1 MSTNNPARKK
11 AGGETPMDVATKQRP
26 DVPTRPTARGK
37 ILAAAADIARD
48 VGPANLSL
56 DAVAAR
62 AGVSKGGLL
71 YHFPAKADL
80 LKAIIEDHLRHF
92 EQELGDCREPGGGP
106 ANILRAYLEVSMLDC
121 AQKAPPASGV
131 LAAIVQH
138 PEMMA
143 PITVFKRQMLDRLK
157 ADAGEESMALILF
170 LAMEGLRSLKLFDAD
185 VLSVEE
191 TDKAVDALR
200 ELIGCKAAGAAK
212 ALSRD
217 SASS

>member
-1 MSTNNPARKK
+1 MSTDNPVTK
-11 AGGETPMDVATKQRP
+11 AGEETPMNVDTRQRP
-26 DVPTRPTARGK
+26 EAAARPTARAK

-71 YHFPAKADL
+71 YHFPSKADL

-92 EQELGDCREPGGGP
+92 EQELAACPGPGGGP
-106 ANILRAYLEVSMLDC
+106 ANILRAYLDTSMMDC
-121 AQKAPPASGV
+121 ARKTPPASGV

-157 ADAGEESMALILF
+157 ADAGEESTALILF
-170 LAMEGLRSLKLFDAD
+170 LAMEGLRSMKLFDAD
-185 VLSVEE
+185 VLSTEE
-191 TDKAVDALR
+191 TDKAVEALR
-200 ELIGCKAAGAAK
+200 NLIGCEAAEAA
-212 ALSRD
+212 
-217 SASS
+217 

>member
-1 MSTNNPARKK
+1 
-11 AGGETPMDVATKQRP
+11 MDMVTRQRP
-26 DVPTRPTARGK
+26 DAPARPTARAK

-71 YHFPAKADL
+71 YHFPSKADL

-92 EQELGDCREPGGGP
+92 EQELAACRGPDGGP
-106 ANILRAYLEVSMLDC
+106 VNILSAYLDTSMVDC
-121 AQKAPPASGV
+121 AQKTPPASGV

-143 PITVFKRQMLDRLK
+143 PLTVFKRQMLDRLK
-157 ADAGEESMALILF
+157 ADAGEESTALILF
-170 LAMEGLRSLKLFDAD
+170 LAMEGLRSMKLFDSD
-185 VLSVEE
+185 VLSTEE
-191 TDKAVDALR
+191 TDKAVEALR
-200 ELIGCKAAGAAK
+200 RLIGCTAAEVA
-212 ALSRD
+212 
-217 SASS
+217 